1 MLQPNDVGILF
12 ASLQAAYGYK
22 FAHQADAIPIWQ
34 SAMHRY
40 SATEVMCAANA
51 AVLQYADYPP
61 TLGQFLR
68 LLDESAPR
76 LPSCDGENSA
86 QAESIYAYTRPKTIR
101 NPRGNPHGI
110 TLTKSISSRRQS
122 ESVERYEKRIADEVN
137 FAIYP
142 KMRTKDHINTPI

>member
-1 MLQPNDVGILF
+1 MLQTDDLGVLF
-12 ASLQAAYGYK
+12 ASLQAVYGHK
-22 FAHQADAIPIWQ
+22 WAHQADAIPIWQ
-34 SAMHRY
+34 NALRRY
-40 SATEVMCAANA
+40 SAKEVMRAANA
-51 AVLQYADYPP
+51 TVLQYADYPP

-76 LPSCDGENSA
+76 LPSADGENSA
-86 QAESIYAYTRPKTIR
+86 QAESIYTYTRPQTIR

-110 TLTKSISSRRQS
+110 TLPESIAARRQG
-122 ESVERYEKRIADEVN
+122 ESAVRYEKRIADEVI